1 MCALPIWLLC
11 GNKFVQFGSL
21 ENCSVVMRALPTW
34 LLCGN
39 KFVWFGSRENCSACL
54 CRVWLENAKKC
65 KTAECRHGDCGNQ
78 DDAVGGANADLIA
91 FLLLPFSSLHEPI
104 PQHWIQ
110 VGFLKKKLLP
120 SAYQNAWLGL
130 TDWRNQ
136 EDALTICRCHFI
148 RITGCVMWTL
158 RLEESTGWTNLV
170 DCLRLA
176 PLQPMLFAS
185 LGHAGYSS
193 IMLLS
198 TWAAQDTCT
207 ALAWLSI
214 AGAAS
219 NSNIVSGR
227 PMIRSWLWP
236 ALGTENCQLCFYL
249 L

>member
-1 MCALPIWLLC
+1 MQNSRVPPWRLWKPGWWSRGRKRWPDCFPTSP
-11 GNKFVQFGSL
+11 VQRFAWIKYPNIGYRLGSWKNIL
-21 ENCSVVMRALPTW
+21 S
-34 LLCGN
+34 
-39 KFVWFGSRENCSACL
+39 
-54 CRVWLENAKKC
+54 
-65 KTAECRHGDCGNQ
+65 
-78 DDAVGGANADLIA
+78 
-91 FLLLPFSSLHEPI
+91 
-104 PQHWIQ
+104 
-110 VGFLKKKLLP
+110 
-120 SAYQNAWLGL
+120 SAYQNAWPGL

-136 EDALTICRCHFI
+136 EDAPTICRCHFI

-170 DCLRLA
+170 DCLHLA

-214 AGAAS
+214 AGATS
-219 NSNIVSGR
+219 NSNIVSGG